1 MLTSIRELS
10 IGYMSIGISIS
21 SSLCLD
27 HDSHPIAT
35 TLVFITPS
43 VQECLLNGKHD
54 KHDQS
59 KKYSVGGPV
68 LLQYFFEFLILA
80 NIIEV
85 FVREAGLEDYSVVV
99 GL

>member
-1 MLTSIRELS
+1 MLTSIGELS

-35 TLVFITPS
+35 TLVFITLS
-43 VQECLLNGKHD
+43 VQECLLNEKHD
-54 KHDQS
+54 KHEQS
-59 KKYSVGGPV
+59 KNTV
-68 LLQYFFEFLILA
+68 LAGVLFQYFFEFLIFA

-85 FVREAGLEDYSVVV
+85 FVCEAGPEDHSVVV